1 MNPCDGPVPCLELYA
16 PPGAV
21 QASHMFTGS
30 SDGAICVWKAG
41 GDWQHL
47 KIMRGH
53 KSSVNSISVHP
64 SGKLA
69 LSVARSAAALLSSG
83 LPDRAAPML
92 QSCCSAVQLLLK
104 GLRCQW

>member
-30 SDGAICVWKAG
+30 SDGAICVWQAG
-41 GDWQHL
+41 GDWEHL

-53 KSSVNSISVHP
+53 KASVNSISVHP

-69 LSVARSAAALLSSG
+69 LSVAR
-83 LPDRAAPML
+83 
-92 QSCCSAVQLLLK
+92 
-104 GLRCQW
+104 